1 MSVFFGFFKPET
13 IKPKVKYCYIK
24 LRFLSEDN
32 FLLYFADF
40 KQLIRSYIK
49 EGFSLFMNKKS
60 KEKTGAENIHW
71 DLSDLYDS
79 VKDPNLQKDKK
90 EAGELADDFARK
102 YKNKVSGLEEEEM
115 KHALQ
120 EYEGLLDLIGK
131 IGSFAH
137 LIWSTDTNNAE
148 YGKLMQEANEL
159 SSEIHQKLVFFDV
172 EWLSVDEDR
181 AREFI
186 ESKTLVHYKHYLET
200 SRRYKD
206 HILSEKEEQ
215 VLSAKSVT
223 GRSAWNRY
231 FDETMGAARFELDGE
246 ELTQQEVLSKLHE
259 PDRDLRKRA
268 HASLT
273 DTFRELNRSL
283 TFIFNTILADKNTD
297 DKLRGY
303 SSWISSRNLANEIKD
318 ETVEVLINAVT
329 NRYNL
334 VQRFYELKRSLLG
347 YERLYDYDRYAPL
360 LKTEKEIKWDEAR
373 EMVLDSYADF
383 HPRIGSIAGE
393 FFENHWIDAAI
404 KPGKRGGAYSASTVP
419 SVHPYVFMNF
429 DGKIRDVQTL
439 AHELGHGVHQYLS
452 REQGPL
458 QADTPLTT
466 AETASVFGE
475 MLVFQKLMRKLDD
488 PKEKLALLI
497 GKIDDTIATVFR
509 QVSMNRF
516 EHAMH
521 TKRREEGELTSG
533 DFSELWRRT
542 QEDIYGD
549 SVTLTEEYNLWWS
562 YIPHFL
568 HTPGYVYAYAFG
580 ELLVLALYEEYK
592 HSGNGFSDKYLAMLK
607 AGGSD
612 WPENIVGKLG
622 LDITKPN
629 FWDNGLTAIE
639 KMVEQAEELAQQL
652 N

>member
-1 MSVFFGFFKPET
+1 MSNNVQE
-13 IKPKVKYCYIK
+13 
-24 LRFLSEDN
+24 
-32 FLLYFADF
+32 
-40 KQLIRSYIK
+40 Q
-49 EGFSLFMNKKS
+49 
-60 KEKTGAENIHW
+60 TGAENIEW

-79 VKDPNLQKDKK
+79 IDDPALEDDKEKVLELANSFIDDYKGKIADLEAEELK
-90 EAGELADDFARK
+90 EA
-102 YKNKVSGLEEEEM
+102 LEE
-115 KHALQ
+115 
-120 EYEGLLDLIGK
+120 YEQLLEITSK
-131 IGSFAH
+131 IGSYAH

-172 EWLSVDEDR
+172 EWLDVDEER
-181 AREFI
+181 AQDLIGSE
-186 ESKTLVHYKHYLET
+186 ELEHYQHYLET
-200 SRRYKD
+200 SRRYKS

-215 VLSAKSVT
+215 VLSAKKVT

-246 ELTQQEVLSKLHE
+246 TLTRQEVLSKLHE
-259 PDRDLRKRA
+259 PDRELRERA

-273 DTFRELNRSL
+273 NTFKEHSRTL
-283 TFIFNTILADKNTD
+283 TFIFNTLLADKHTD
-297 DKLRGY
+297 DKLRNY
-303 SSWISSRNLANEIKD
+303 DSWISSRNLANEID
-318 ETVEVLINAVT
+318 DGTVETLIDAVT
-329 NRYNL
+329 DNYRL
-334 VQRFYELKRSLLG
+334 VHRFYDLKRSLLG
-347 YERLYDYDRYAPL
+347 YDELFDYDRYAPL
-360 LKTEKEIKWDEAR
+360 LKNKKQIQWDEAR
-373 EMVLDSYADF
+373 EMVLDSYTDF
-383 HPRIGSIAGE
+383 HPHMGTVAGE
-393 FFENHWIDAAI
+393 FFDRNWIDAAM

-439 AHELGHGVHQYLS
+439 AHELGHGVHQFLS
-452 REQGPL
+452 REQGVL

-516 EHAMH
+516 EHAIH
-521 TKRREEGELTSG
+521 TKRREDGELTTE
-533 DFSELWRRT
+533 DFSELWRNT

-549 SVTLTEEYNLWWS
+549 AVTLTEGYDIWWS

-580 ELLVLALYEEYK
+580 ELLVLALYEEYTQ
-592 HSGNGFSDKYLAMLK
+592 SENGFSEKYIEMLR

-622 LDITKPN
+622 LDITRPD
-629 FWDNGLTAIE
+629 FWDNGLRAIK
-639 KMVEQAEELAQQL
+639 KMIEQAEELANQI